1 MKKNEKVELERKE
14 SEEMLEIIHNN
25 HKAVYERNLKKSK
38 IIDKL
43 QNIVIV
49 ALLLL
54 LGTLMIYFTAD
65 RKEAI
70 KNCEKNH
77 SRNYCER
84 ISG

>member
-1 MKKNEKVELERKE
+1 MMEKNEKVELE

-25 HKAVYERNLKKSK
+25 HKTAYEKNLKRAKAVDK
-38 IIDKL
+38 I
-43 QNIVIV
+43 QNLLIFAGIVLFIV
-49 ALLLL
+49 VAVFL
-54 LGTLMIYFTAD
+54 TID
-65 RKEAI
+65 RKQAI